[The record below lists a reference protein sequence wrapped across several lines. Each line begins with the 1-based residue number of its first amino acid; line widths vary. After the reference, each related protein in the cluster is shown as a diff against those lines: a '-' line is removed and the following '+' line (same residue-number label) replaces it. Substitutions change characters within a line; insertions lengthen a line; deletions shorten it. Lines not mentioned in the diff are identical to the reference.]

1 MNQIKFPSINS
12 KIEKEKEMAE
22 VALELKNKYS
32 EGELSELEI
41 KHSESIPNWSWEL
54 TSEEKLYMINKI
66 KNFVEA
72 NNEIKGG
79 KT

>member
-22 VALELKNKYS
+22 VALELKIKYS

>member
-12 KIEKEKEMAE
+12 KDEKEKEMAE
-22 VALELKNKYS
+22 VALELKIKYS
-32 EGELSELEI
+32 EGELSKLEI

-54 TSEEKLYMINKI
+54 TSEEKFYMINKV

-72 NNEIKGG
+72 NNEIKED